1 VTGEVLTLSE
11 VRVPQLPEVQARRRH
26 VTVLLLL
33 VFAFS
38 IVGLALFWF
47 TSERFLDR
55 PIAALS
61 SGVFQLVFV
70 ALALAFTVYIFLR
83 ERSLSRME
91 RALIEERV
99 LSAALS
105 NRVHELSALS
115 RAGRKAA
122 AVLPLDDVLNVI
134 VQSVQELLGATEV
147 SIMLLD
153 PELNELRLAASVGL
167 DPHVAEASRGVGEGV
182 AGWVLEHREPVALR
196 GPITDPRFQKLVPKD
211 RDVRSAMSAP
221 LVAAGE
227 PVGVLNVSDSD
238 GRREYTPHD
247 LRALTVCAE
256 HAAIAISNA
265 RLYELEKESAAS
277 LADLDQKRR
286 DFLAT
291 MTHDMKT
298 PLTSILGY
306 IKLLRGA
313 HDLSPEKVERFT
325 EVVERQGRR
334 LLSMIEQII
343 VATRLEEA
351 APTLSRQAL
360 DLRHIVEEEV
370 AAFRGVL
377 GGRDIKVRIPDDV
390 PTAYG
395 DPSAVEHIVANLLDN
410 AVKYSPD
417 GAGIQ
422 VEVEP
427 APGEVRVSI
436 TDSGPGIPEEDLT
449 RIFERYHRATES
461 EVGGSVGLGL
471 FIVRNLTQAHGGRV
485 WAENAP
491 SGGARITFTLPL
503 RSEGGSG
510 Y

>member
-1 VTGEVLTLSE
+1 VTGPVTTLTEVK
-11 VRVPQLPEVQARRRH
+11 VPQLHEVQRRRRH
-26 VTVLLLL
+26 LTVLLLA

-38 IVGLALFWF
+38 VAGLALFWF
-47 TSERFLDR
+47 ASERSPDAGM
-55 PIAALS
+55 PAALT
-61 SGVFQLVFV
+61 SGVFQLVF
-70 ALALAFTVYIFLR
+70 AGLALAFTAYIFVR
-83 ERSLSRME
+83 ERSLSKIE
-91 RALIEERV
+91 HALIEERV

-115 RAGRKAA
+115 RAGRAA
-122 AVLPLDDVLNVI
+122 VAVLPLDDVLNAI

-147 SIMLLD
+147 SIMLFD
-153 PELNELRLAASVGL
+153 PESKELSLAASVGL
-167 DPHVAEASRGVGEGV
+167 REEAAKGTYSMGEGV
-182 AGWVLEHREPVALR
+182 AGWVLERRAPVLLR
-196 GPITDPRFQKLVPKD
+196 GPVTDPRFRSFVPKN

-227 PVGVLNVSDSD
+227 PVGVLNVSVSE
-238 GRREYTPHD
+238 GRREYTLHD

-256 HAAIAISNA
+256 HSAIAISNA

-277 LADLDQKRR
+277 LAEMDLKRR

-306 IKLLRGA
+306 VKLLRGA
-313 HDLSPEKVERFT
+313 HTLSPEEVKKFT
-325 EVVERQGRR
+325 DVVDRQGRR
-334 LLSMIEQII
+334 LLGMIEEIL
-343 VATRLEEA
+343 VAARLEET

-360 DLRHIVEEEV
+360 DLRRIVEDEV

-377 GGRDIKVRIPDDV
+377 GGRVINLEMPDEV
-390 PTAYG
+390 PTIFG

-417 GAGIQ
+417 GAGII
-422 VEVEP
+422 VAVEP
-427 APGEVRVSI
+427 TPREVQVSV

-449 RIFERYHRATES
+449 KVFDRYHQAGES
-461 EVGGSVGLGL
+461 EASGSVGLGL

-491 SGGARITFTLPL
+491 TGGARITFTLPL
-503 RSEGGSG
+503 RSDN
-510 Y
+510 

>member
-1 VTGEVLTLSE
+1 VTDTVLTLTE
-11 VRVPQLPEVQARRRH
+11 VKVPQLHEVQSRRRH
-26 VTVLLLL
+26 LNILLLL
-33 VFAFS
+33 VFVFS
-38 IVGLALFWF
+38 IAGLALFWF
-47 TSERFLDR
+47 TRERFLEA
-55 PIAALS
+55 PVAALT
-61 SGVFQLVFV
+61 SGLFQLVFV
-70 ALALAFTVYIFLR
+70 ALALVFTAYIFTR

-99 LSAALS
+99 LSASLS
-105 NRVHELSALS
+105 NRLHELSALS
-115 RAGRKAA
+115 RAGRAAA
-122 AVLPLDDVLNVI
+122 AVLPLADVLNAI

-153 PELNELRLAASVGL
+153 PESNELELAASVGL
-167 DPHVAEASRGVGEGV
+167 DAYVAKEPVGVGESV
-182 AGWVLEHREPVALR
+182 SGWVLQQREPLMLS
-196 GPITDPRFQKLVPKD
+196 GPVTDPRFREFVPKD
-211 RDVRSAMSAP
+211 RNVRSAMSAP

-227 PVGVLNVSDSD
+227 SVGVLNVSVSD
-238 GRREYTPHD
+238 GHRRYTPHD

-277 LADLDQKRR
+277 LAELDLKRR

-306 IKLLRGA
+306 VKLLRGA
-313 HDLSPEKVERFT
+313 HGLSPEEVKKFT
-325 EVVERQGRR
+325 DVVERQGHR
-334 LLSMIEQII
+334 LLEMIEQIL

-351 APTLSRQAL
+351 APTLTRQEL
-360 DLRHIVEEEV
+360 DLRNIVEEEV

-377 GGRDIKVRIPDDV
+377 GGRNINVQIPDEV
-390 PTAYG
+390 PTTYG
-395 DPSAVEHIVANLLDN
+395 DPTAVEHIVANLLDN

-422 VEVEP
+422 VAVEP
-427 APGEVRVSI
+427 APGEVRVSV

-449 RIFERYHRATES
+449 KVFERYHRASDTEM
-461 EVGGSVGLGL
+461 GGSVGLGL

-503 RSEGGSG
+503 RSDG
-510 Y
+510 

>member
-1 VTGEVLTLSE
+1 MTGSVVTLTE
-11 VRVPQLPEVQARRRH
+11 TKVPQLHEVQARRRH
-26 VTVLLLL
+26 LTVLLLC
-33 VFAFS
+33 VFAIS
-38 IVGLALFWF
+38 VAGLALFWF
-47 TSERFLDR
+47 TSERVLDR
-55 PIAALS
+55 PAPGLT

-70 ALALAFTVYIFLR
+70 ALALVFTGYIFVR

-115 RAGRKAA
+115 RAGRAA
-122 AVLPLDDVLNVI
+122 SAVLPLDDVLNAI
-134 VQSVQELLGATEV
+134 VQSVKELLEATDV
-147 SIMLLD
+147 SIMLFD
-153 PELNELRLAASVGL
+153 PETKELRLAAPIGL
-167 DPHVAEASRGVGEGV
+167 DEEAAKGSPGLGEGL
-182 AGWVLEHREPVALR
+182 AGWVLEHREPVVLR
-196 GPITDPRFQKLVPKD
+196 GPIEDPRFRELMSND
-211 RDVRSAMSAP
+211 RQLRSAMSAP
-221 LVAAGE
+221 LLAAGE
-227 PVGVLNVSDSD
+227 AVGVLNVSASD

-256 HAAIAISNA
+256 HSAIAISNA
-265 RLYELEKESAAS
+265 RLYELEKESASS
-277 LADLDQKRR
+277 LAELDLKRR

-306 IKLLRGA
+306 AKLLRGA
-313 HDLSPEKVERFT
+313 HGLSAEELKKFT
-325 EVVERQGRR
+325 DVLERQGRK
-334 LLSMIEQII
+334 LLAMIEQIL

-351 APTLSRQAL
+351 APTLAREAL

-377 GGRDIKVRIPDDV
+377 GGRNIRVHMPAEV
-390 PTAYG
+390 PTTYG
-395 DPSAVEHIVANLLDN
+395 DPTAVEHIVANLLDN

-422 VEVEP
+422 VAVEP
-427 APGEVRVSI
+427 APGEIQVSV

-449 RIFERYHRATES
+449 RVFERYHRAAEGD
-461 EVGGSVGLGL
+461 VGGSVGLGL

-485 WAENAP
+485 WAENVP

-503 RSEGGSG
+503 RSEA
-510 Y
+510 

>member
-1 VTGEVLTLSE
+1 MTGSVVTLAETK
-11 VRVPQLPEVQARRRH
+11 VPQLHEVQARRRH
-26 VTVLLLL
+26 LTVLLLF
-33 VFAFS
+33 VFAIS
-38 IVGLALFWF
+38 VAGLALFWF
-47 TSERFLDR
+47 TSERVLDR
-55 PIAALS
+55 PVPGLT

-70 ALALAFTVYIFLR
+70 ALTLVFTGYIFIR
-83 ERSLSRME
+83 ERSLSMME

-99 LSAALS
+99 LAAALS

-115 RAGRKAA
+115 RAGRAA
-122 AVLPLDDVLNVI
+122 SAVLPLDDVLNAI
-134 VQSVQELLGATEV
+134 VQSVRELLEATEV

-153 PELNELRLAASVGL
+153 PESKELRLASSIGL
-167 DPHVAEASRGVGEGV
+167 DEEAAKGSPGPGAGL
-182 AGWVLEHREPVALR
+182 AGWVLEHREPVVVR
-196 GPITDPRFQKLVPKD
+196 GPVEDPPFRELLSKD
-211 RDVRSAMSAP
+211 REVRSAMSAP
-221 LVAAGE
+221 LLAGGE
-227 PVGVLNVSDSD
+227 AVGVLNVSASD

-256 HAAIAISNA
+256 HSAVAISNA

-277 LADLDQKRR
+277 LAELDLKRR

-306 IKLLRGA
+306 AKLLRGA
-313 HDLSPEKVERFT
+313 HGLSPEELKKFT
-325 EVVERQGRR
+325 DVVERQGRK
-334 LLSMIEQII
+334 LLAMIEQIL
-343 VATRLEEA
+343 VATRLEES
-351 APTLSRQAL
+351 APTLARQAL

-377 GGRDIKVRIPDDV
+377 GGRNITVNMPADV
-390 PTAYG
+390 PTTYG

-422 VEVEP
+422 VAVES
-427 APGEVRVSI
+427 APGEIHVSV

-449 RIFERYHRATES
+449 RVFERYHRAAEGDA
-461 EVGGSVGLGL
+461 GGSVGLGL

-491 SGGARITFTLPL
+491 GGGARITFTLPL
-503 RSEGGSG
+503 RSEA
-510 Y
+510 

>member
-1 VTGEVLTLSE
+1 VSDTVLTLTE
-11 VRVPQLPEVQARRRH
+11 VKVPQLHEVQSRRRH
-26 VTVLLLL
+26 LNILLLL
-33 VFAFS
+33 VFVFS
-38 IVGLALFWF
+38 IAGLALFWF
-47 TSERFLDR
+47 TRERFLEA
-55 PIAALS
+55 PIPALT

-70 ALALAFTVYIFLR
+70 GLALVFTAYIFTR

-105 NRVHELSALS
+105 NRLHELSALS
-115 RAGRKAA
+115 RAGRAAA
-122 AVLPLDDVLNVI
+122 AVLPLDDVLNAI

-153 PELNELRLAASVGL
+153 PESQELELAASVGL
-167 DPHVAEASRGVGEGV
+167 DAYVAKEPVGLGESV
-182 AGWVLEHREPVALR
+182 SGWVLQQREPLVLR
-196 GPITDPRFQKLVPKD
+196 GPVTDPRFREFVPKD

-227 PVGVLNVSDSD
+227 SVGVINVSVSD
-238 GRREYTPHD
+238 GHRVYTPHD

-265 RLYELEKESAAS
+265 RLYGLEKESAAS
-277 LADLDQKRR
+277 LAELDLKRR

-306 IKLLRGA
+306 VKLLRGA
-313 HDLSPEKVERFT
+313 HGLSPEEVKKFT
-325 EVVERQGRR
+325 DVVDRQGHR
-334 LLSMIEQII
+334 LLGMIEQIL

-351 APTLSRQAL
+351 APTLTRQEL
-360 DLRHIVEEEV
+360 DLRRIVEEEV

-377 GGRDIKVRIPDDV
+377 GGRNINAQIPDKV
-390 PTAYG
+390 PTTYG
-395 DPSAVEHIVANLLDN
+395 DPTAVEHIVANLLDN

-422 VEVEP
+422 VVVEP
-427 APGEVRVSI
+427 APGEVRVSV
-436 TDSGPGIPEEDLT
+436 TDSGSGIPEEDLT
-449 RIFERYHRATES
+449 KVFERYHRASETEM
-461 EVGGSVGLGL
+461 GGSVGLGL

-491 SGGARITFTLPL
+491 NGGARITFTLPL
-503 RSEGGSG
+503 RSEG
-510 Y
+510 

>member
-1 VTGEVLTLSE
+1 VNERVLTLAD
-11 VRVPQLPEVQARRRH
+11 VNVPKLHEVQARRRQL
-26 VTVLLLL
+26 TALLLL
-33 VFAFS
+33 VFAVS
-38 IVGLALFWF
+38 VAGLTLFWF

-55 PIAALS
+55 PVPGVLS
-61 SGVFQLVFV
+61 SGLFQLVFV
-70 ALALAFTVYIFLR
+70 ALALAFTAYIFVR
-83 ERSLSRME
+83 ERSLYRIE

-105 NRVHELSALS
+105 NRLHELSALS
-115 RAGRKAA
+115 RAGRAA
-122 AVLPLDDVLNVI
+122 AVLPLDDVLNAI

-147 SIMLLD
+147 SIMLFD
-153 PELNELRLAASVGL
+153 AESEELRLAASIGL
-167 DPHVAEASRGVGEGV
+167 SEDAENVSTGKGEGV
-182 AGWVLEHREPVALR
+182 AGWVLERREPVVLL
-196 GPITDPRFQKLVPKD
+196 GPVTDPRFRGLVPKG
-211 RDVRSAMSAP
+211 RQVRSAMSAP
-221 LVAAGE
+221 LIAAGE
-227 PVGVLNVSDSD
+227 PVGVLNVSISD

-265 RLYELEKESAAS
+265 RLYELEKQSAAS
-277 LADLDQKRR
+277 LAELDLKRR

-306 IKLLRGA
+306 VKLLRGA
-313 HDLSPEKVERFT
+313 HDRPVEEVTTFT
-325 EVVERQGRR
+325 DVVERQGRR
-334 LLSMIEQII
+334 LLGMIEQIL

-370 AAFRGVL
+370 SAFRGVL
-377 GGRDIKVRIPDDV
+377 GGRNIRVQMPDEV
-390 PTAYG
+390 PTTYG

-417 GAGIQ
+417 GAGIL
-422 VEVEP
+422 VAVEP
-427 APGEVRVSI
+427 APGEVRVSV
-436 TDSGPGIPEEDLT
+436 TDSGPGIPEDDLT
-449 RIFERYHRATES
+449 NVFERYHRAAETDS
-461 EVGGSVGLGL
+461 GGSVGLGL

-503 RSEGGSG
+503 RSES
-510 Y
+510 

>member
-1 VTGEVLTLSE
+1 MTESVVTLAEVN
-11 VRVPQLPEVQARRRH
+11 VPQLQEVQARRRH
-26 VTVLLLL
+26 LTVLLLL

-38 IVGLALFWF
+38 VAGLALFWF
-47 TSERFLDR
+47 TSERFLDK
-55 PIAALS
+55 PVPAALS
-61 SGVFQLVFV
+61 SGAFQLGFV
-70 ALALAFTVYIFLR
+70 TLALLFTLYIFLR
-83 ERSLSRME
+83 ERSLSRLE

-105 NRVHELSALS
+105 NRLHELSALS
-115 RAGRKAA
+115 RAGRAAA
-122 AVLPLDDVLNVI
+122 AVLPLDDVLNAI

-147 SIMLLD
+147 SIMLFD
-153 PELNELRLAASVGL
+153 PESEELHLAASVGL
-167 DPHVAEASRGVGEGV
+167 DELATKGSPGLGEGV
-182 AGWVLEHREPVALR
+182 AGWVLEHRQPVVMH
-196 GPITDPRFQKLVPKD
+196 GPVTDPRFRDFVPKH
-211 RDVRSAMSAP
+211 REVRSAMSAP

-227 PVGVLNVSDSD
+227 PVGVLNVSVSD
-238 GRREYTPHD
+238 GRRMYTPHD
-247 LRALTVCAE
+247 LRAMTVCAE
-256 HAAIAISNA
+256 HAAIAIANA

-277 LADLDQKRR
+277 MAELDLKRR

-306 IKLLRGA
+306 VKLLRSA
-313 HDLSPEKVERFT
+313 HDRPEEEVKKFT

-334 LLSMIEQII
+334 LLGMIEQIL

-351 APTLSRQAL
+351 APTLARQAL

-377 GGRDIKVRIPDDV
+377 GGRNIGVQMPDEV
-390 PTAYG
+390 PTTYG
-395 DPSAVEHIVANLLDN
+395 DPTAVEHIVANLLDN

-422 VEVEP
+422 VAVEP
-427 APGEVRVSI
+427 APGEVRVSV

-449 RIFERYHRATES
+449 RVFERYHRASES
-461 EVGGSVGLGL
+461 DVGGSVGLGL

-485 WAENAP
+485 WAENAS

-503 RSEGGSG
+503 RSEA
-510 Y
+510 

>member
-1 VTGEVLTLSE
+1 VTGPVTTLTEVN
-11 VRVPQLPEVQARRRH
+11 VPQLHEVQWRRRSL
-26 VTVLLLL
+26 TVLLLV
-33 VFAFS
+33 VFLSSVA
-38 IVGLALFWF
+38 GLALFWF
-47 TSERFLDR
+47 VSERSQDVPAVLT
-55 PIAALS
+55 
-61 SGVFQLVFV
+61 SGAFQLVFA

-83 ERSLSRME
+83 ERSLSRIE

-115 RAGRKAA
+115 HAGRAAA
-122 AVLPLDDVLNVI
+122 AVLPLGDVLEAI

-153 PELNELRLAASVGL
+153 PESKELRLASSVGL
-167 DPHVAEASRGVGEGV
+167 RSEAAKGTSMLGEGV
-182 AGWVLEHREPVALR
+182 AGWVLERREPMLLR
-196 GPITDPRFQKLVPKD
+196 GPVTDPRFRSFVQKD

-227 PVGVLNVSDSD
+227 PVGVLNVSVSA
-238 GRREYTPHD
+238 GRREYTLHD

-256 HAAIAISNA
+256 HSAIAIANA

-277 LADLDQKRR
+277 LAELDLKRR

-306 IKLLRGA
+306 VKLLRGA
-313 HDLSPEKVERFT
+313 HSLSAEEVKKFT
-325 EVVERQGRR
+325 DVVDRQGRR
-334 LLSMIEQII
+334 LLEMIEQIL
-343 VATRLEEA
+343 VAARLEEA
-351 APTLSRQAL
+351 APTLSRQEL
-360 DLRHIVEEEV
+360 DLRQIVEDEV

-377 GGRDIKVRIPDDV
+377 GGRVINMKMPADV
-390 PTAYG
+390 PTTYG

-417 GAGIQ
+417 GAGIL
-422 VEVEP
+422 VAVEP
-427 APGEVRVSI
+427 APGEVRVSV

-449 RIFERYHRATES
+449 KVFERYHQAGES
-461 EVGGSVGLGL
+461 EASGSVGLGL
-471 FIVRNLTQAHGGRV
+471 FIVRSLTQAHGGRV

-491 SGGARITFTLPL
+491 TGGAKITFTLPL
-503 RSEGGSG
+503 RSEA
-510 Y
+510 

>member
-1 VTGEVLTLSE
+1 VTDTVLTLTE
-11 VRVPQLPEVQARRRH
+11 VKVPQLHQVQTRRRQLN
-26 VTVLLLL
+26 VLLLI

-38 IVGLALFWF
+38 VAGLALFWF
-47 TSERFLDR
+47 TRERFLDR
-55 PIAALS
+55 PVAALT

-70 ALALAFTVYIFLR
+70 GLALVFTAYIFLR

-99 LSAALS
+99 LAASLS
-105 NRVHELSALS
+105 NRLHELSARS
-115 RAGRKAA
+115 RAGRAAA
-122 AVLPLDDVLNVI
+122 AVLPLEDVLNVI

-147 SIMLLD
+147 SIMLFD
-153 PELNELRLAASVGL
+153 PESKELRVASSVGL
-167 DPHVAEASRGVGEGV
+167 DEAATKGSPGAGEGV
-182 AGWVLEHREPVALR
+182 AGWVLEQREPLVLR
-196 GPITDPRFQKLVPKD
+196 GPVTDPRFRDFVPKG
-211 RDVRSAMSAP
+211 REVRSALSAP

-227 PVGVLNVSDSD
+227 PVGVLNVSVSD
-238 GRREYTPHD
+238 GHRVYTPHD

-256 HAAIAISNA
+256 NAAIAISNA

-277 LADLDQKRR
+277 LAELDLKRR

-306 IKLLRGA
+306 VKLLRGA
-313 HDLSPEKVERFT
+313 HGLSPEEIKKFT
-325 EVVERQGRR
+325 DVVDRQGHR
-334 LLSMIEQII
+334 LLSMIEQIL
-343 VATRLEEA
+343 VAARLEEA
-351 APTLSRQAL
+351 TPTLSRQEL

-377 GGRDIKVRIPDDV
+377 GGRNISVQMPDKV
-390 PTAYG
+390 PTTYG

-417 GAGIQ
+417 GAGIHVA
-422 VEVEP
+422 VES
-427 APGEVRVSI
+427 APGEVRVSV
-436 TDSGPGIPEEDLT
+436 TDSGQGIPEEDLT
-449 RIFERYHRATES
+449 KIFERYHRAAETET
-461 EVGGSVGLGL
+461 GGSVGLGL

-503 RSEGGSG
+503 RSEA
-510 Y
+510 

>member
-1 VTGEVLTLSE
+1 MSRPVMTLTEVK
-11 VRVPQLPEVQARRRH
+11 VPQLHEVQARRRH
-26 VTVLLLL
+26 LTVMLLL
-33 VFAFS
+33 VFALS
-38 IVGLALFWF
+38 VAGLALFWF
-47 TSERFLDR
+47 TSDRAQDR
-55 PIAALS
+55 PLPAPLG
-61 SGVFQLVFV
+61 SGAFQLVFLG
-70 ALALAFTVYIFLR
+70 LALAFTVYIFLR

-105 NRVHELSALS
+105 NRLHELSALS
-115 RAGRKAA
+115 RAGRAAA
-122 AVLPLDDVLNVI
+122 AVLPLDDVLNAI

-147 SIMLLD
+147 SIMLFD
-153 PELNELRLAASVGL
+153 PESKELHLAASVGL
-167 DPHVAEASRGVGEGV
+167 REEAAKGSPGLGEGV
-182 AGWVLEHREPVALR
+182 AGWVLERRDPVVLR
-196 GPITDPRFQKLVPKD
+196 GPVTDSRFRSFVPKD

-227 PVGVLNVSDSD
+227 PVGVLNVSVSD
-238 GRREYTPHD
+238 GRREYTLHD

-256 HAAIAISNA
+256 HSAIAISNA

-277 LADLDQKRR
+277 LAELDLKRR

-306 IKLLRGA
+306 VKLLRGA
-313 HDLSPEKVERFT
+313 HDLSAAEVKKFT
-325 EVVERQGRR
+325 EVVDRQGRR
-334 LLSMIEQII
+334 LLGMIEQIL
-343 VATRLEEA
+343 VAARLEEA

-360 DLRHIVEEEV
+360 DLRQIVEEEV

-377 GGRDIKVRIPDDV
+377 GGRIINVQMPDEV
-390 PTAYG
+390 PTTYG

-417 GAGIQ
+417 GAGIL
-422 VEVEP
+422 VAVEP
-427 APGEVRVSI
+427 APGEVRVSV

-449 RIFERYHRATES
+449 QVFERYHQAGQS
-461 EVGGSVGLGL
+461 DASGSVGLGL

-491 SGGARITFTLPL
+491 TGGARITFTLPL
-503 RSEGGSG
+503 RTEA
-510 Y
+510 